1 MIPKIVNKT
10 VKVLITKAMMTLNK
24 IQMQMAG
31 RNWLKLFKIIN
42 LLYAENH
49 SYSGYLEF
57 LQLLVQL
64 GYILS

>member
-31 RNWLKLFKIIN
+31 RN
-42 LLYAENH
+42 
-49 SYSGYLEF
+49 
-57 LQLLVQL
+57 
-64 GYILS
+64 